1 MAVVVIW
8 VQRRTR
14 ARVILAV
21 TAFLLLA
28 GIHAGTAL
36 LGAALP
42 AAVELLPITRA
53 DTTRPVAALT
63 FEIAQ
68 GTGAL
73 SGVLEVLRRHQVTAT
88 FFVNGTWAL
97 EHPDWVRKLGQA
109 GHELALGG
117 HWVERLV
124 ALPADRIA
132 ESIRASQQAIKEAAG
147 QSPSPLFRPPGGYS
161 SSRLVETALN
171 EGYHTVLWSLD
182 ARDVATRNAGR
193 TATRVAARARPGDII
208 RFSADALGHPV
219 ASALDLAIVRL
230 KARGFQ
236 LVSVGMLLRL
246 EVQ

>member
-14 ARVILAV
+14 ARIILALA
-21 TAFLLLA
+21 AFALL
-28 GIHAGTAL
+28 GIHAGASR
-36 LGAALP
+36 LGEVLP
-42 AAVELLPITRA
+42 AGVELLPITRA

-73 SGVLEVLRRHQVTAT
+73 PAVLEVLRRHQVTAT
-88 FFVNGTWAL
+88 FFVNGSWAL
-97 EHPDWVRKLGQA
+97 HHPDWVRKLVQA

-124 ALPADRIA
+124 ALPSDRIA
-132 ESIRASQQAIKEAAG
+132 ESIRASQLAIEEAAG
-147 QSPSPLFRPPGGYS
+147 ASPSPLFRPPGGYS
-161 SSRLVETALN
+161 NSRLVETALN

-182 ARDVATRNAGR
+182 ARDAVTRNAER
-193 TATRVAARARPGDII
+193 TAARVAARVRPGDIV

-219 ASALDLAIVRL
+219 ASALELAITRL
-230 KARGFQ
+230 TARGFR

-246 EVQ
+246 EAQ